1 MAFSGYLIKLG
12 GSNGNELPMQSIA
25 AESYSATP
33 DQRLEAKAAR
43 AATGVLY
50 RATCSHK
57 ATKIEIETVPMTNR
71 DLTGLMSL
79 IASHFSDSNQRKI
92 DLQYY
97 DNETDAYKTGTFY
110 MPDVQYKILRV
121 EGNTIYYDS
130 IRLAFIEY

>member
-12 GSNGNELPMQSIA
+12 GSNGDILPMESIA

-57 ATKIEIETVPMTNR
+57 ATKIEIETVPMTNS
-71 DLTGLMSL
+71 DLATLMLL
-79 IASHFSDSNQRKI
+79 ISGHFSDANQRKI
-92 DLQYY
+92 DLYYY

-121 EGNTIYYDS
+121 DGNVIQYDK

>member
-12 GSNGNELPMQSIA
+12 GNSGDNLPMNLIA

-33 DQRLEAKAAR
+33 DQRLESKAAR
-43 AATGVLY
+43 AATGKLY

-57 ATKIEIETVPMTNR
+57 ATKIEIETIPMTNR

-79 IASHFSDSNQRKI
+79 IANHFSDSDQRKI
-92 DLQYY
+92 DLLYY
-97 DNETDAYKTGTFY
+97 DNETDSYKSGTFY
-110 MPDVQYKILRV
+110 MPDIQYKILRV
-121 EGNTIYYDS
+121 DGNTIYYDN

>member
-12 GSNGNELPMQSIA
+12 GNSGDNLPMELIA

-33 DQRLEAKAAR
+33 DQRLESKAAR
-43 AATGVLY
+43 AVTGKLY
-50 RATCSHK
+50 RSTCDHM

-79 IASHFSDSNQRKI
+79 IASHFTDTQQRKI
-92 DLQYY
+92 NLKYY
-97 DNETDAYKTGTFY
+97 DNETDNYKTGTFY

-121 EGNTIYYDS
+121 DGNTIYYDS

>member
-12 GSNGNELPMQSIA
+12 GSGGDELPMRSIA

-33 DQRLEAKAAR
+33 DQRLESKAAR
-43 AATGVLY
+43 AVTGLLY
-50 RATCSHK
+50 RSTCDHM
-57 ATKIEIETVPMTNR
+57 ATKIEIQTVPITNR

-79 IASHFSDSNQRKI
+79 IASHFIDPKQRKI
-92 DLQYY
+92 NLEYY

-110 MPDVQYKILRV
+110 MPDIQYKILRV
-121 EGNTIYYDS
+121 DGNTIYYDN

>member
-12 GSNGNELPMQSIA
+12 GSSGDILPMKSIA

-33 DQRLEAKAAR
+33 DQRLESKAAR

-50 RATCSHK
+50 RSTCNHK
-57 ATKIEIETVPMTNR
+57 ATKIEIETIPMTNK

-79 IASHFSDSNQRKI
+79 IASRFSDANQRKI
-92 DLQYY
+92 NLQYY
-97 DNETDAYKTGTFY
+97 DNETDNYNTGTFY
-110 MPDVQYKILRV
+110 MPDIQYKILRV
-121 EGNTIYYDS
+121 DGNTIYYDS